1 MPSIARMLALV
12 CGFWAACPVGLYA
25 QTFPPVTSQPP
36 LAETTSAQ
44 PVFVPTSHGN
54 VVSAVFDEPADAGR
68 QSPRPL
74 PSPGRSNRLQPSQ
87 TLQSGSSSSSG
98 LPSMVTVVGSLAV
111 VLGIFML
118 TAWGMRRLAP
128 PGQIVLPGEVFEVLG
143 RAPLAGR
150 QQVHLIRCG
159 KKLLLVSVT
168 TDGAETLTEVTDPL
182 EVDRLLGLCE
192 QAKPG
197 SATATFRQVLGQL
210 SKEDRHG

>member
-1 MPSIARMLALV
+1 MSSITRMLALV
-12 CGFWAACPVGLYA
+12 CGFWAACPVGLHA
-25 QTFPPVTSQPP
+25 QSFTPVTSPP
-36 LAETTSAQ
+36 QSTETTNTHPA
-44 PVFVPTSHGN
+44 FVPTSHSD
-54 VVSAVFDEPADAGR
+54 VVTAVFDEPATADR
-68 QSPRPL
+68 RSTHLL
-74 PSPGRSNRLQPSQ
+74 PPQGRSNRLQPSQ
-87 TLQSGSSSSSG
+87 ESQSNGSPG
-98 LPSMVTVVGSLAV
+98 GMPSMITVVGSLAV

-118 TAWGMRRLAP
+118 IAWGMRRLAP

-210 SKEDRHG
+210 SKEDGNG

>member
-12 CGFWAACPVGLYA
+12 CGFWVACPVGLYA

-44 PVFVPTSHGN
+44 PVFVPTSHGD
-54 VVSAVFDEPADAGR
+54 VVSAVFDEPVDAGR
-68 QSPRPL
+68 QSPHFL
-74 PSPGRSNRLQPSQ
+74 PPPGRSNSLQPSQ
-87 TLQSGSSSSSG
+87 ASQSGNLPGG

-128 PGQIVLPGEVFEVLG
+128 PGRIVLPGEVFEVLG

-197 SATATFRQVLGQL
+197 SATTAFRQVLGQL